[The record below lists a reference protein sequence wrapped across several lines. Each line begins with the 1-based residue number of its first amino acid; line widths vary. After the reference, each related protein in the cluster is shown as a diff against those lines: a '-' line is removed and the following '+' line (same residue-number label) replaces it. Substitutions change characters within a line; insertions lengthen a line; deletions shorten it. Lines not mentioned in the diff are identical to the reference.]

1 MWKAVGEGVLRYRF
15 FFLVLLVA
23 VTIFMGWQAS
33 QVKLS
38 YEFSKAIPTDNPKY
52 IAYQN
57 FKKQFGEDGNLL
69 VIGVQ
74 TDQFF
79 RQAFFNDYRKLQ
91 QDIRRVSSVED
102 VLSIPTAVTLVRN
115 EETEKLQ
122 PVAIF
127 PDTAL
132 SQEGIDSSAAVF
144 LNLPFY
150 KGLLYSPDAGAYMMG
165 VRINREVLASP
176 ARTAVVNEI
185 IKLVQ
190 RFEGKYNTTLH

>member
-1 MWKAVGEGVLRYRF
+1 LDYSVSLSPNQAFMWKAVGEGVLRYRI

-23 VTIFMGWQAS
+23 ATIFMGWQAS

-91 QDIRRVSSVED
+91 QDIKACKQRGGYFKYSNCSD
-102 VLSIPTAVTLVRN
+102 VG
-115 EETEKLQ
+115 
-122 PVAIF
+122 
-127 PDTAL
+127 
-132 SQEGIDSSAAVF
+132 SQ
-144 LNLPFY
+144 
-150 KGLLYSPDAGAYMMG
+150 
-165 VRINREVLASP
+165 
-176 ARTAVVNEI
+176 
-185 IKLVQ
+185 
-190 RFEGKYNTTLH
+190 